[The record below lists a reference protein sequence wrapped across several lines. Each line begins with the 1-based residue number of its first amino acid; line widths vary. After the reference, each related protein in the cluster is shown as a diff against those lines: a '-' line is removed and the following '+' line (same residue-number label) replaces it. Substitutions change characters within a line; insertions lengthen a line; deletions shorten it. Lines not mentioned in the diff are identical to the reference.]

1 MIARDWG
8 QGEMKSYCL
17 LSTEL
22 QFAKTK
28 KFWTVVIQQLHDKVN
43 VLDATELYTRVVSV
57 VMLCISSRQQKQSE
71 CAAVPEKRACLEKS
85 GQAAHSWRESW

>member
-17 LSTEL
+17 LSIEL

-28 KFWTVVIQQLHDKVN
+28 KFWTEVIQQLHDNVN
-43 VLDATELYTRVVSV
+43 VLDATELYTLVVSV
-57 VMLCISSRQQKQSE
+57 VMLCISS
-71 CAAVPEKRACLEKS
+71 
-85 GQAAHSWRESW
+85 